1 MTFNVLAKRISLVA
15 LLSGSFLAVV
25 YACGW
30 HPNESDFLS
39 FMRPEIVQSPKT
51 EHLAFDPSAQFYW
64 RSMQESG
71 PEKAGS
77 DQSQNLQMWQ
87 NYIGKGV
94 PLEDIEYV
102 VYALP
107 YEKLQDGH
115 RALEQNK
122 KWVVPELWRN
132 NQMLLWLMQKKN
144 RETLRYL
151 LLAKKAEPLSTKDY
165 NPWNPTPVDSELV
178 KICLNESI
186 EGFAKTKIP
195 FLKARYA
202 FQIIKNSFY
211 GEQYGQCLDYFVNY
225 AMPVEGM
232 DAYLDKR
239 MYAYRAGASYKQGKK
254 AEAAYQFAML
264 FDKTQDVDLAY
275 QHSLGFIWSERET
288 PLQEVLAYCGNNL
301 HERSVVH
308 ALYGMRQ
315 TEPFQTKY
323 MEACFQ
329 NDANNNMLDVLL
341 LREINKAEL
350 AYLDMRANIERG
362 YYVYDGWTGGPL
374 FGLNEEIKQSDLFKK
389 NGVPQPLHSLSAYV
403 DRIAKT
409 EKVANPALW
418 KMSAGYLAYMCEEY
432 KTAKYWYME
441 AARSNPSETIQ
452 DQLKVLNLL
461 YTLRESNSL
470 PMAQEPKI
478 LDGLEQVERMA
489 TTNNNYLSI
498 FRNVLRSELPAYFVR
513 KNDTLRMLYAYHRF
527 ENTYDDIE
535 QSNNQRQKHFSEYS
549 FTNTG
554 TWMNKYFSQQ
564 QLDDMVVMQ
573 HNNGNPLD
581 RWLMKGNKYNERL
594 VRELKGVK
602 YFREF
607 DYEKALA
614 ILEGQQDLPTVP
626 DIFHMYVNDY
636 QEIPVDD
643 MEQQYTTAEVL
654 QQLIALKK
662 KAPSDP
668 FSAYRYACILYSLS
682 YHGRC
687 HKAWNFYRDYT
698 DVTPYYFSNADGM
711 YTAFEKQYFYADEA
725 YTWFRKAYEKSN
737 DPYVKQNAL
746 WMMAKC
752 EQKRC
757 PLEPGNPYW
766 NNEDANL
773 YLAWNINQNP
783 WLAQF
788 HKNYKN
794 TPFYQKVYEECAYL
808 QMFAKRNK

>member
-1 MTFNVLAKRISLVA
+1 MTFNKFLKRSSVFAFAFGGMVMVA
-15 LLSGSFLAVV
+15 

-30 HPNESDFLS
+30 YPDESDFLS
-39 FMRPEIVQSPKT
+39 FMPPSVVSQPKT
-51 EHLAFDPSAQFYW
+51 AHLQFEPTNQFYW
-64 RSMQESG
+64 TRMAEAQE
-71 PEKAGS
+71 ENAL
-77 DQSQNLQMWQ
+77 QSTDSNEYEWKK
-87 NYIGKGV
+87 YIGNEVSVAEINQILNKV
-94 PLEDIEYV
+94 PATTFDDLLTAITKKNKWE
-102 VYALP
+102 AP
-107 YEKLQDGH
+107 DGLDSN
-115 RALEQNK
+115 R
-122 KWVVPELWRN
+122 
-132 NQMLLWLMQKKN
+132 MLTWLMQKKN
-144 RETLRYL
+144 RPALDYL
-151 LLAKKAEPLSTKDY
+151 AFAKQTQSISDLEY
-165 NPWNPTPVDSELV
+165 NPWNPLPTDTAKALQF
-178 KICLNESI
+178 LQESLKRY
-186 EGFAKTKIP
+186 ATTKDE
-195 FLKARYA
+195 FLKSRYA
-202 FQIIKNSFY
+202 FQAMKAAFY
-211 GEQYGQCLDYFVNY
+211 GDQFNTCINLWTSHAQAVQGRCPSLDQ
-225 AMPVEGM
+225 
-232 DAYLDKR
+232 R
-239 MYAYRAGASYKQGKK
+239 MLSYRAGAMYRSGRK
-254 AEAAYQFAML
+254 AEAAYL
-264 FDKTQDVDLAY
+264 FSKMFDQSNDLYGSY
-275 QHSLGFIWSERET
+275 QHSLGFVWSKNET
-288 PLQEVLAYCGNNL
+288 PIESVIPFCTNA
-301 HERSVVH
+301 HERSVVY
-308 ALYGMRQ
+308 AMYGMRNA
-315 TEPFQTKY
+315 EPFQTAALDKTFSEEPTNP
-323 MEACFQ
+323 M
-329 NDANNNMLDVLL
+329 MDVLL

-350 AYLDMRANIERG
+350 AYLQMRADIERG

-374 FGLNEEIKQSDLFKK
+374 FGLNEETKQSDLFKK

-403 DRIAKT
+403 DRMAKT

-478 LDGLEQVERMA
+478 LEGLEQVERLA
-489 TTNNNYLSI
+489 NSNNNYLSI

-535 QSNNQRQKHFSEYS
+535 ETNNQRQKHFSEYS

-564 QLDDMVVMQ
+564 QLDDLLVMQ

-581 RWLMKGNKYNERL
+581 RWLLKGNKYNERI

-607 DYEKALA
+607 DYEKAYS
-614 ILEGQQDLPTVP
+614 ILKGQKDLPTVP

-636 QEIPVDD
+636 QDIPVDD

-654 QQLIALKK
+654 EQLIALKK

-687 HKAWNFYRDYT
+687 HNAWNFYRDYT
-698 DVTPYYFSNADGM
+698 DVTPYYYSNTDGM

-766 NNEDANL
+766 NNEDADR
-773 YLAWNINQNP
+773 YVTWNVNQNP

-788 HKNYKN
+788 HKNYKG
-794 TPFYQKVYEECAYL
+794 TPFYLKVYEECAYL
-808 QMFAKRNK
+808 QMFAKRTK